1 MTSIGDPTR
10 ELDKLSARAGS
21 MLSQLV
27 LDHSPVMFRCGFS
40 AEDMIVLDLIG
51 RYRFPIK
58 VITFDEGMSAAEAA
72 RLRAFAARRYVFA
85 SPVVDV
91 HDDRRPDRSVPLSR
105 ENRDWLAIVFAGC
118 RAWVSGARRE
128 QQTSE
133 RVPLELLQWDA
144 ASDSMRCNVLAHW
157 VEADV
162 RAYIERWEL
171 PFRSP
176 AVVDETRAA

>member
-1 MTSIGDPTR
+1 
-10 ELDKLSARAGS
+10 
-21 MLSQLV
+21 MLSQLA
-27 LDHSPVMFRCGFS
+27 LDHSPVMFRCSFG

-85 SPVVDV
+85 APVVDV
-91 HDDRRPDRSVPLSR
+91 HDDRRPDRSLPMSS
-105 ENRDWLAIVFAGC
+105 ENRDWLAVVFAGC
-118 RAWVSGARRE
+118 RAWVSSVRRA
-128 QQTSE
+128 QRAADQA
-133 RVPLELLQWDA
+133 PLELLQWDA

-157 VEADV
+157 GDADV
-162 RAYIERWEL
+162 RAYLDRWEL

-176 AVVDETRAA
+176 AAAEESRAA